1 MHRER
6 KRSASYSVQGEGKGI
21 HHIVHVRRGK
31 KHVILDVL
39 EEIGIYHTAY
49 MGRGW

>member
-1 MHRER
+1 MDQR
-6 KRSASYSVQGEGKGI
+6 KRSALYSVQGEGKGI
-21 HHIVHVRRGK
+21 RNIVHVRRGK

-39 EEIGIYHTAY
+39 LEIGIYHTAH